1 MTGTT
6 SIQPATTTRRPPPS
20 EEGPSQSPA
29 PLGPALAPAKSL
41 LSVRNQF
48 LFLALFV
55 VFPIVLG
62 VAILTSESFATEAPP
77 LPEAMATKPKI
88 YPTNQ
93 LKSTTPNWSA
103 LLNVIELCEAYK
115 RSDEFDKEPTNY
127 DLEYPCRFLDDVL
140 LRKFP

>member
-1 MTGTT
+1 MTEAT
-6 SIQPATTTRRPPPS
+6 SIQPAPPR
-20 EEGPSQSPA
+20 GGHRQSPA
-29 PLGPALAPAKSL
+29 PLRPALAPAKYL

-62 VAILTSESFATEAPP
+62 VAILTSESFARTEAPPP

-115 RSDEFDKEPTNY
+115 KSDEFDKEPTDY

-140 LRKFP
+140 LRNFP